1 MWKGSWEAGGAAV
14 RHASGPSALTYIQWF
29 AVSPIQS
36 CKTSNDLQAFSKV
49 LFENTF
55 TQIGLDWSFEVITGG
70 WGQPD
75 MQSENIAGQKVV
87 RIVCIFSESGVI
99 SVSTI

>member
-1 MWKGSWEAGGAAV
+1 MWKGSWEAEGAAV

-75 MQSENIAGQKVV
+75 MQSENKAG
-87 RIVCIFSESGVI
+87 
-99 SVSTI
+99 